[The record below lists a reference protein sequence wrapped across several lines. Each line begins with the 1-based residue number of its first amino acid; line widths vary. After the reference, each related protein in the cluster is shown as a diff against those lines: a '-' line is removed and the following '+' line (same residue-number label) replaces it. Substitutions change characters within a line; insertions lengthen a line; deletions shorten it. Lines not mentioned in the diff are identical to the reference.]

1 MKATIITIGD
11 EILIGQ
17 IIDTNSAWISQKL
30 NEVGI
35 IVKEIRSIGDNK
47 EQIINTIAEMLNVS
61 DLVLVTGGLGPTN
74 DDITKNVLCDFFES
88 KLILSESV
96 LENINELLSKRG
108 FKMNA
113 KNQAQAMVP
122 NNAKILNNKMG
133 TAPGMLFEKNGK
145 YLISMPGVPF
155 EMKHLMETQV
165 LPFIKDKFTNKPII
179 HKTLMV
185 VGLPE
190 SMLAEKIADW
200 ENALPKF
207 VHLAYLPSPGF
218 IRLRLSI
225 YEAELEHNNL
235 IGELT
240 TSLIKIIPDNIFA
253 EIDVKP
259 EVLIGQLLIAQE
271 KTLSTAESCTG
282 GTIASMITS
291 IPGSSSY
298 FKGSVVSYDNEVK
311 QNILQVKQND
321 LLQFGAVS
329 QQVVEQM
336 AKGVLNL
343 LKTDYAIAVSGIAG
357 PDGGTP
363 EKPVGT
369 IWIAVA
375 SKEKILCKL
384 FHSLNNREINILRA
398 ANTALAMM
406 IEMIK
411 NQHHE

>member
-411 NQHHE
+411 NQHH